1 MKLPLGWHHQRG
13 PTQLMGSPADSGIR
27 ATGAAMEN
35 QMNGPATTAGEQLS
49 GDPLMG
55 PGQIT
60 AATGGDHQRAS
71 RSNLRPQWNR

>member
-1 MKLPLGWHHQRG
+1 
-13 PTQLMGSPADSGIR
+13 MGSPADSGIR

-55 PGQIT
+55 PGQI
-60 AATGGDHQRAS
+60 ATTTGRDHKRTV
-71 RSNLRPQWNR
+71 RGNLRPQWNR

>member
-1 MKLPLGWHHQRG
+1 
-13 PTQLMGSPADSGIR
+13 MGRTADGGIG

-35 QMNGPATTAGEQLS
+35 QMNGPATTAGEQLR

-60 AATGGDHQRAS
+60 AAAGCDYKRTTGADE
-71 RSNLRPQWNR
+71 RPG